1 MKPDSTAHATREGQV
16 VMTIDGMAFAVP
28 AHTTVA
34 AAVFM
39 LHGIRGTRLSVSGRP
54 RAALCAMG
62 VCQECRMTIDA
73 RAHVLACQTI
83 CRDGMVIGTESST
96 S

>member
-1 MKPDSTAHATREGQV
+1 MQPDSTGATREGQV
-16 VMTIDGMAFAVP
+16 LVTIDGTAFAVP
-28 AHTTVA
+28 AHTTAA

-54 RAALCAMG
+54 RAALCGMG

-73 RAHVLACQTI
+73 RAHALACQTI
-83 CRDGMVIGTESST
+83 CRDGMVIDTQSAAS
-96 S
+96 